1 MRIYLNGFM
10 GSGKSTIGKAL
21 ANKLCCLYVDLDEFI
36 EEKTFTK
43 IPIIFSQ
50 WGESY
55 FRELEL
61 EYLNDLLIYDNI
73 VIACG
78 GGTVTKSESLNFM
91 NENGTTVFVE
101 NSFDTLFQRLN
112 KSEEIEKRPL
122 LKSMN
127 ASNLKAEM
135 QMLFYLRQPYYDK
148 CAIKID
154 GSAQV
159 ESIIENIKLK
169 SQLSFI

>member
-10 GSGKSTIGKAL
+10 GSGKSTIGRAL
-21 ANKLCCLYVDLDEFI
+21 AKDLCCLFVDLDEFI

-43 IPIIFSQ
+43 IPMIFSQ

-61 EYLNDLLIYDNI
+61 EYLNDLLIYDHI

-91 NENGTTVFVE
+91 NENGTTIVKGYGQIE
-101 NSFDTLFQRLN
+101 Y
-112 KSEEIEKRPL
+112 EKRNANAL
-122 LKSMN
+122 LF
-127 ASNLKAEM
+127 ASAL
-135 QMLFYLRQPYYDK
+135 LR
-148 CAIKID
+148 
-154 GSAQV
+154 
-159 ESIIENIKLK
+159 
-169 SQLSFI
+169 